1 MAQVE
6 LPPGH
11 TARPIDPAT
20 DLPAVQDLV
29 HTCERALDGTATT
42 DAGALAAVF
51 ARPGLDPATDT
62 LLVHAPDG
70 RLAGWAWT
78 DRRTDADVHPDHRGR
93 GIGTALL
100 RWIEQRARERGTA
113 ELAQVVPDRDTA
125 ATGLLHAHGFRP
137 AVTSWL
143 LAIDLDDLP
152 EQLPPALEGIT
163 VRPFRAGDP
172 ADEQATHR
180 LIEDAFDEWQQRR
193 KDFDEWAAHTVRRPS
208 FAADRS
214 PLAFAANGQLVG
226 AALALDLPDTGE
238 GYVENVAVHGGHRH
252 RGIARHLLRHTF
264 HACRAAGLRSCTL
277 WTHSGT
283 GALDLYLKAG
293 MTVRH
298 SSTVLKKT
306 LQ

>member
-1 MAQVE
+1 MAE
-6 LPPGH
+6 ARLPAGY

-20 DLPAVQDLV
+20 DLPAVQHLV
-29 HTCERALDGTATT
+29 NTCERALGGTATT
-42 DAGALAAVF
+42 DAGALTAVLS
-51 ARPGLDPATDT
+51 RPGLDPATDT
-62 LLVHAPDG
+62 LLVHTADG

-78 DRRTDADVHPDHRGR
+78 DRRTDADVHPEHRGR
-93 GIGTALL
+93 GLGTALL
-100 RWIEQRARERGTA
+100 RWIEQRARETGTA
-113 ELAQVVPDRDTA
+113 EIAQVVPDRDTA
-125 ATGLLHAHGFRP
+125 ATALLDAHGFRP

-152 EQLPPALEGIT
+152 DDLPPAPEGIT

-172 ADEQATHR
+172 ADEQAAHR
-180 LIEDAFDEWQQRR
+180 LVEDAFDEWQQRR
-193 KDFDEWAAHTVRRPS
+193 KDFDEWAAHTVRRPT

-214 PLAFAANGQLVG
+214 PLAFADGRLVG

-252 RGIARHLLRHTF
+252 RGIARHLLHHTF
-264 HACRAAGLRSCTL
+264 HACRTAGLAGCTL
-277 WTHSGT
+277 WTHSAT

-298 SSTVLKKT
+298 SSTVRKKT

>member
-1 MAQVE
+1 MAQAE

-11 TARPIDPAT
+11 TARPIDPVT
-20 DLPAVQDLV
+20 DLPAVQALV
-29 HTCERALDGTATT
+29 NTCERALDGTATT
-42 DAGALAAVF
+42 DAGALATVL
-51 ARPGLDPATDT
+51 ARPGLDPAADT
-62 LLVHAPDG
+62 LLVHDSDG

-125 ATGLLHAHGFRP
+125 ATALLHAHGFRP

-143 LAIDLDDLP
+143 LAIGLDDLP
-152 EQLPPALEGIT
+152 EDLPPAPEGIT

-172 ADEQATHR
+172 ADEHAAHR
-180 LIEDAFDEWQQRR
+180 LTEDAFDEWQQRR
-193 KDFDEWAAHTVRRPS
+193 KDFEEWATHTVRRPA

-214 PLAFAANGQLVG
+214 PLAFTPDGHLVG
-226 AALALDLPDTGE
+226 AALALDRPDTDE
-238 GYVENVAVHGGHRH
+238 GYVETVAVHADHRH

-277 WTHSGT
+277 WTHSAT

-306 LQ
+306 LA